1 MRALVIALS
10 VCLAA
15 CQSGPSGPSEPAAPT
30 PASSAPPASG
40 PLSGNWI
47 GLTTE
52 EMGLITTSRSRA
64 DFCTN
69 RYDWEGALSHQGTRL
84 TGTMTSRFA
93 GADCVS
99 GGRAYH
105 IPPSALGNDPVTD
118 LLTLSV
124 TDSGGV
130 SVLWDDWV
138 RTVGGAAGEV
148 NQDMTGTYTANTI
161 ILAGERTEGRQS
173 WSLTFRLRRR

>member
-1 MRALVIALS
+1 
-10 VCLAA
+10 
-15 CQSGPSGPSEPAAPT
+15 
-30 PASSAPPASG
+30 
-40 PLSGNWI
+40 
-47 GLTTE
+47 
-52 EMGLITTSRSRA
+52 MGLITTSRTRD

-69 RYDWEGALSHQGTRL
+69 RYDWEGRLSHQGTRL

-105 IPPSALGNDPVTD
+105 VPPSALGDDPVTN

-124 TDSGGV
+124 TDSGSV
-130 SVLWDDWV
+130 SVPWDDWV
-138 RTVGGAAGEV
+138 RTVGGATVEV

-161 ILAGERTEGRQS
+161 MLAGERTEGRRS